1 MAFDSFSLY
10 RLMEELK
17 PLVGERVR
25 AVLQPDE
32 HEIVLRIGP
41 YNLLISAHPLHA
53 RAHLIPK
60 PPKVKGRRHF
70 SDFLLTH
77 LGRGTVTDVRQI
89 GLDRILH
96 IEVKPAGELL
106 EPEPK
111 VLICE
116 FMGKHSN
123 IILVEKSSGRI
134 LESIKHIDSSL
145 SRYREVLPGR
155 PYIPPPSRD
164 KLNPFKL
171 RGEELAELLSSRDE
185 VWKAIVE
192 GVEGFS
198 PTLAREVEFRAGSP
212 DPKAVWEAFREVVE
226 AMREGVGDGR
236 PCVMMG
242 QDGRPVAVA
251 PIRLRS
257 LEPVAKPLFFDTM
270 SEALE
275 AFHRERIEY
284 ERFLSYKAALM
295 RRLKRWRDSLLEKL
309 KKLEEELERA
319 EDYQMLRIKGELILA
334 NLNRIRKG
342 DTKALLTNYYDP
354 NLKMIEVELSPELS
368 PAANAQAYFKRYA
381 KAKRAKAKLSNVIAD
396 HRRTV
401 KILEEL
407 MGRVEAAVSLEELK
421 RVREE
426 LRKEGWAV
434 EEERDDKRRDRGKEL
449 KPFKRFV
456 SSDGFEILVGRNDR
470 ENDLLTLKFASKND
484 VWLHVK
490 GMAGSH
496 VVIRN
501 PENREVPMSTLLE
514 AARIAAYFSKARD
527 SSNVPVDYTLVK
539 YVTKPQGA
547 KSGFVIYRNERTIF
561 VNPALPPEERAEL

>member
-10 RLMEELK
+10 RLMDELR

-25 AVLQPDE
+25 AVLQPDD

-41 YNLLISAHPLHA
+41 YNLLISAHPVHA

-60 PPKVKGRRHF
+60 PPKVKERRHF

-77 LGRGTVTDVRQI
+77 LGRGTVTDIRQI

-96 IEVKPAGELL
+96 IEVKPAGEFL

-155 PYIPPPSRD
+155 EYIPPPSRD
-164 KLNPFKL
+164 KLNPFEIG
-171 RGEELAELLSSRDE
+171 REELIELLSSRDE
-185 VWKAIVE
+185 VWRAILE

-198 PTLAREVEFRAGSP
+198 PALAREVEFRAGSP
-212 DPKAVWEAFREVVE
+212 DPEAVWEAFREVIE
-226 AMREGVGDGR
+226 AIREGVGDGR

-242 QDGRPVAVA
+242 EDGRPVAVA

-257 LEPVAKPLFFDTM
+257 LEPVAEPVFFDTM
-270 SEALE
+270 SEALD

-284 ERFLSYKAALM
+284 ERFLSSKAALI
-295 RRLKRWRDSLLEKL
+295 RRLKRWRDSLAEKL
-309 KKLEEELERA
+309 KKLEEELEKA
-319 EDYQMLRIKGELILA
+319 EDYEILRIKGELILA

-342 DTKALLTNYYDP
+342 DTRALLINYYDP
-354 NLKMIEVELSPELS
+354 NLRMIEVELSPELS

-381 KAKRAKAKLSNVIAD
+381 KAKRARAKLSSVIAD
-396 HRRTV
+396 HKKTV
-401 KILEEL
+401 EILEEFIE
-407 MGRVEAAVSLEELK
+407 RAEAAGSMEELK
-421 RVREE
+421 RVKEE

-434 EEERDDKRRDRGKEL
+434 EEEKGAKRKE
-449 KPFKRFV
+449 KEPRPFKRFV

-470 ENDLLTLKFASKND
+470 ENDLLTMKFASKND

-501 PENREVPMSTLLE
+501 PENRDVPMSTLLE
-514 AARIAAYFSKARD
+514 AARIAAYFSKARN

-561 VNPALPPEERAEL
+561 VNPALPPQERGEAEL